1 MTMHTSMITLGAACG
16 KCFGPLVQNHPHLV
30 AAGLFVAGAL
40 FGFAFAKLFCGGKKK
55 SQGGRKPRGGDQ
67 SRAREAARRID
78 EARVPIPAGSVEI
91 YVGNLSY
98 DMNDDQLRKT
108 FEEFGKVDTVRVVLN
123 RFNGKSKGF
132 GFVVMPNRPEAE
144 SAIAALNNREV
155 LGREIRVNEAKNTI
169 KESE

>member
-1 MTMHTSMITLGAACG
+1 MDTSMIMMGAACG
-16 KCFGPLVQNHPHLV
+16 KCCGPLVQNHPHLV
-30 AAGLFVAGAL
+30 AAGLFGAGVL
-40 FGFAFAKLFCGGKKK
+40 VGLVLAKMFGGKKK
-55 SQGGRKPRGGDQ
+55 SSASSARPQRQASQQRREPRRQ
-67 SRAREAARRID
+67 D

-98 DMNDDQLRKT
+98 DMGDDQLRKT
-108 FEEFGKVDTVRVVLN
+108 FEAFGKVDTARVVLN

-144 SAIAALNNREV
+144 AAIAALNNKEV

-169 KESE
+169 KESD